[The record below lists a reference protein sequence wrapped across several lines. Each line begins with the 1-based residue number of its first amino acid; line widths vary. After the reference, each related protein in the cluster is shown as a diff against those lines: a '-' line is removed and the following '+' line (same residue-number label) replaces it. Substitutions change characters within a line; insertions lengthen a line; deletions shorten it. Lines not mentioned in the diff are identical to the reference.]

1 MRAAGGAL
9 GLGSVPRRPEVTA
22 DTLSVLLFPP
32 GIDASLLPR
41 ITQHGVVV
49 AGGLHP
55 AVKATSFRVGHM
67 GYAVTRP
74 DYLRRTVTAIA
85 EALREAGASVAD
97 PAAALKAL
105 DAALAV
111 PA

>member
-1 MRAAGGAL
+1 MRAAWAAL
-9 GLGSVPRRPEVTA
+9 GLATVPRRPAVTA
-22 DTLSVLLFPP
+22 DTLSVLLFPA
-32 GIDASLLPR
+32 GVDASLLPR
-41 ITQHGVVV
+41 ITQRGVVV

-85 EALREAGASVAD
+85 EALEKAGA
-97 PAAALKAL
+97 PAKPEAALKAL
-105 DAALAV
+105 DGALAV